1 MFVLMNPE
9 THRIVARYPT
19 ERGAKIARTRKF
31 PGTEVMHSDVYE
43 VGFRKMVP
51 TVNMMTG
58 KTVMIDVNL
67 KGGCCDPATER
78 YWAM

>member
-1 MFVLMNPE
+1 MFVLMDSE
-9 THRIVARYPT
+9 THRIVATYPT
-19 ERGAKIARTRKF
+19 ERGAKIARTRKY
-31 PGTEVMHSDVYE
+31 PGTEVMDREVYD

-58 KTVMIDVNL
+58 KTVMIDANL

-78 YWAM
+78 YWCQ